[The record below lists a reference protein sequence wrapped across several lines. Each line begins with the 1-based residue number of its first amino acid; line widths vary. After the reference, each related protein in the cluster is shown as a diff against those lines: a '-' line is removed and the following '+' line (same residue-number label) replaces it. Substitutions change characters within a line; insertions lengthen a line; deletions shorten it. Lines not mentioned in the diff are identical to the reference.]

1 MKKSDLFVLVLVFL
15 SFLACKGENKDAEPA
30 VGEINKE
37 MPALTKSEVENAVQA
52 LNDALA
58 DPEKSSLEDMTSKK
72 LLYVHSSGK
81 VQDREEF
88 IDDLINGPFD
98 FLSVD
103 ISDESI
109 HISGD
114 TAIARHVLS
123 AKGTNKGE
131 PAEVHIGIML
141 VFQKKNGKLQLLA
154 RQAYKL

>member
-1 MKKSDLFVLVLVFL
+1 MKKFTPLVFALVFL
-15 SFLACKGENKDAEPA
+15 SILACKGENKNPEPA
-30 VGEINKE
+30 VRETREKGS
-37 MPALTKSEVENAVQA
+37 ALTKSEVEDAVQA

-131 PAEVHIGIML
+131 PADVHIGIML